1 MSLLQAKAVTDK
13 TQYNLE
19 DNSANN
25 PAKDPNSS
33 ETKASGEALSFP
45 LSSKGERMTTTYTFV
60 KRSTRRRTRRRGFK
74 PKRRGR
80 PRRTVSGGSW

>member
-1 MSLLQAKAVTDK
+1 MSLHQAKAVTDK

-19 DNSANN
+19 DN
-25 PAKDPNSS
+25 PAKDPKNSEAKNS
-33 ETKASGEALSFP
+33 EKGTPSP
-45 LSSKGERMTTTYTFV
+45 LSSEDERTTASYTLV
-60 KRSTRRRTRRRGFK
+60 KRSARRRTRRRGFK